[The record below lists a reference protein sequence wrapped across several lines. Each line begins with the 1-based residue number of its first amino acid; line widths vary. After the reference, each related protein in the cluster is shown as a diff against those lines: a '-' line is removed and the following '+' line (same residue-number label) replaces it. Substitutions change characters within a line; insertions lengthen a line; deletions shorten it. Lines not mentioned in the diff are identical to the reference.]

1 MTPARFEAGISNLH
15 PGSAA
20 RHPRPAQEG
29 HAGTGQGARQ
39 IIVSA
44 SADELRLVL
53 TSLKE
58 VLNRRY
64 AVPDDDG
71 AT

>member
-1 MTPARFEAGISNLH
+1 MVRAR
-15 PGSAA
+15 SAFILA
-20 RHPRPAQEG
+20 LQQVIVVQLRRAMQVRGRESG
-29 HAGTGQGARQ
+29 Q